1 MILDALLP
9 HYCYQCELRTGSNLP
24 LCDTCQS
31 SLARNHT
38 YCRGCAVPL
47 PTTSATQGAL
57 TCPKCQCQPPSF
69 SKVVAPFLY
78 DESMAFLIHKWK
90 FQGEMQLTVVL
101 ANLWVSA
108 NYNAQH
114 IDLIVPVPLHWQK
127 LWSRGFNQAE
137 LLARKIQT
145 LQPDLKNKKIDTR
158 MVVRTKATATQTN
171 LAATARGYN
180 LKAAFHSRKTCAG
193 MRIAIVDD
201 VMTTG
206 STASAMS
213 ECLISAGAKSVEV
226 WCAARTP
233 APS

>member
-1 MILDALLP
+1 
-9 HYCYQCELRTGSNLP
+9 
-24 LCDTCQS
+24 
-31 SLARNHT
+31 
-38 YCRGCAVPL
+38 
-47 PTTSATQGAL
+47 
-57 TCPKCQCQPPSF
+57 
-69 SKVVAPFLY
+69 
-78 DESMAFLIHKWK
+78 
-90 FQGEMQLTVVL
+90 MQLTVVL
-101 ANLWVSA
+101 ANLWLSA

-145 LQPDLKNKKIDTR
+145 LQPDLKDKKVDTR

-171 LAATARGYN
+171 LTATARGYN
-180 LKAAFHSRKTCAG
+180 LNAAFYARKTCAG
-193 MRIAIVDD
+193 MHIAIVDD

-213 ECLISAGAKSVEV
+213 ECLISAGAESVEV